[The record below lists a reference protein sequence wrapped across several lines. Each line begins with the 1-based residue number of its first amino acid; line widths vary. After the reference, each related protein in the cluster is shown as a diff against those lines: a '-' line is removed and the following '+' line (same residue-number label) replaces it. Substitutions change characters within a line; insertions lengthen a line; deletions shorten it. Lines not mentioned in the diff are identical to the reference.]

1 MILFYQWNAFM
12 QRGMENALK
21 RLNIEYEVYYDCA
34 RDWDSDNEFA
44 DRFRKR
50 ITAGIYDVVISVNFM
65 PVISDICN
73 DCSVKYVSWVYD
85 SPLHIRRLDTLKN
98 KCNYI
103 FFFDRAQADYYL
115 ADGVTGARHLA
126 LAADPDVFAGV
137 NTGTYDCDVAFL
149 GQLYKSEYQDLCRG
163 LSLYSRGYL
172 EGIIAAQS
180 QINGGYIIDE
190 MLTADTLGLVN
201 ADFLKASKGRFS
213 VTGRELSYTLSK
225 ETTGRQRY
233 TALALLSDRCRV
245 NVYSND
251 MDGRL
256 EKASF
261 CGYADY
267 YDKMPAVFRSSK
279 INLNISLCT
288 IQTGIPLRVLDIMA
302 CGGFVLTNMQP
313 ELMEYFIP
321 GEDVAVYEDM
331 KDMIAK
337 VQFYLEHEELRKRI
351 AHNGYLKVCEMFR
364 FDDRIKYMLEIAD
377 EK

>member
-44 DRFRKR
+44 DKFRKR

-163 LSLYSRGYL
+163 GMYN
-172 EGIIAAQS
+172 E
-180 QINGGYIIDE
+180 
-190 MLTADTLGLVN
+190 AD
-201 ADFLKASKGRFS
+201 D
-213 VTGRELSYTLSK
+213 
-225 ETTGRQRY
+225 
-233 TALALLSDRCRV
+233 
-245 NVYSND
+245 
-251 MDGRL
+251 
-256 EKASF
+256 
-261 CGYADY
+261 
-267 YDKMPAVFRSSK
+267 
-279 INLNISLCT
+279 IS
-288 IQTGIPLRVLDIMA
+288 
-302 CGGFVLTNMQP
+302 
-313 ELMEYFIP
+313 
-321 GEDVAVYEDM
+321 
-331 KDMIAK
+331 
-337 VQFYLEHEELRKRI
+337 
-351 AHNGYLKVCEMFR
+351 
-364 FDDRIKYMLEIAD
+364 
-377 EK
+377 